1 MTEEVK
7 TEIVDVKV
15 DEETSLPETKSNLGG
30 KRPGAGRPIGP
41 RKQKQWKM
49 VEQLATKYQQSP
61 LDYMLSVLNCPKTS
75 PERKLYAAEKAAPFV
90 HPKLANSTSRIGFD
104 GQLNVKI
111 KWEE

>member
-1 MTEEVK
+1 MSEQIK
-7 TEIVDVKV
+7 TEIVNLKTID
-15 DEETSLPETKSNLGG
+15 ETSLPVVKSNLGG

-49 VEQLATKYQQSP
+49 VEELATKYQQSP

-90 HPKLANSTSRIGFD
+90 HPKLSNSVSRIGYD
-104 GQLNVKI
+104 GRINIKV

>member
-1 MTEEVK
+1 MSEVETKIIETNITEANTMPV
-7 TEIVDVKV
+7 V
-15 DEETSLPETKSNLGG
+15 KSNLGG
-30 KRPGAGRPIGP
+30 KRPGAGRPVGP

-49 VEQLATKYQQSP
+49 VEELATKYQQSP

-90 HPKLANSTSRIGFD
+90 HPKLSNSVSRVGYD
-104 GQLNVKI
+104 GRINIKV

>member
-1 MTEEVK
+1 MSEVETKIIETNITEANNMPV
-7 TEIVDVKV
+7 V
-15 DEETSLPETKSNLGG
+15 KSNLGG
-30 KRPGAGRPIGP
+30 KRPGAGRPVGP

-49 VEQLATKYQQSP
+49 VEELATKYQQSP

-90 HPKLANSTSRIGFD
+90 HPKLSNSVSRVGYD
-104 GQLNVKI
+104 GRINIKV

>member
-1 MTEEVK
+1 MAEVETKIVETNITEAN
-7 TEIVDVKV
+7 
-15 DEETSLPETKSNLGG
+15 SLPVVKSNLGG
-30 KRPGAGRPIGP
+30 KRPGAGRPVGP

-49 VEQLATKYQQSP
+49 VEELATKYQQSP

-90 HPKLANSTSRIGFD
+90 HPKLSNSVSRVGYD
-104 GQLNVKI
+104 GRINIKV

>member
-1 MTEEVK
+1 MSEVETKTIETNITEANTMPV
-7 TEIVDVKV
+7 V
-15 DEETSLPETKSNLGG
+15 KSNLGG
-30 KRPGAGRPIGP
+30 KRPGAGRPVGP

-49 VEQLATKYQQSP
+49 VEELATKYQQSP

-104 GQLNVKI
+104 GQLNIKV

>member
-1 MTEEVK
+1 MAEVETKIVETNITEAN
-7 TEIVDVKV
+7 
-15 DEETSLPETKSNLGG
+15 SLPVVKSNLGG
-30 KRPGAGRPIGP
+30 KRPGAGRPVGP

-49 VEQLATKYQQSP
+49 VEELATKYQQSP

-90 HPKLANSTSRIGFD
+90 HPKLSNSISRVGYD
-104 GQLNVKI
+104 GRINIKV

>member
-1 MTEEVK
+1 MAEVETKIIETNITEAN
-7 TEIVDVKV
+7 
-15 DEETSLPETKSNLGG
+15 SLPVVKSNLGG
-30 KRPGAGRPIGP
+30 KRPGAGRPVGP

-49 VEQLATKYQQSP
+49 VEELATKYQQSP

-90 HPKLANSTSRIGFD
+90 HPKLSNSISRVGYD
-104 GQLNVKI
+104 GRIDIKV

>member
-1 MTEEVK
+1 MAEVETKIVETNITEAN
-7 TEIVDVKV
+7 
-15 DEETSLPETKSNLGG
+15 SLPVVKSNLGG
-30 KRPGAGRPIGP
+30 KRPGAGRPVGP

-49 VEQLATKYQQSP
+49 VEELATKYQQSP

-90 HPKLANSTSRIGFD
+90 HPKLSNSISRVGYD
-104 GQLNVKI
+104 GRIDIKV

>member
-1 MTEEVK
+1 MTEKIK

-15 DEETSLPETKSNLGG
+15 IEETSLPVKKSNLGG

-41 RKQKQWKM
+41 KKQRQWKM
-49 VEQLATKYQQSP
+49 VEDLATKYQQSP

-90 HPKLANSTSRIGFD
+90 HPKLANSTSRIGFN
-104 GQLNVKI
+104 GQLNVKV

>member
-1 MTEEVK
+1 MSEVETKTIETNITEANTMPV
-7 TEIVDVKV
+7 V
-15 DEETSLPETKSNLGG
+15 KSNLGG
-30 KRPGAGRPIGP
+30 KRPGAGRPVGP

-49 VEQLATKYQQSP
+49 VEELATKYQQSP

-90 HPKLANSTSRIGFD
+90 HPKLSNSVSRIGYD
-104 GQLNVKI
+104 GRINIKV

>member
-1 MTEEVK
+1 MSEEIK
-7 TEIVDVKV
+7 TEVII
-15 DEETSLPETKSNLGG
+15 PEVKSNLGG

-41 RKQKQWKM
+41 RKQKQWQM

-90 HPKLANSTSRIGFD
+90 HPKLANANTKVGFD
-104 GQLNVKI
+104 GAINIKV
-111 KWEE
+111 KWED